1 MRQYLTNVNTART
14 FPNMGTRQVDKGPV
28 GIRACANMRA
38 LREARGL
45 SLAALSARLTE
56 VGRPMLPSGL
66 SKLEV
71 GQRRMDVDDLV
82 ALSVALGVN
91 PSRLLLPVDAP
102 NDQDVELTRT
112 VTCPAWRAWQWA
124 DGDGPFDDD
133 LEEDT
138 GRFEDFHLHARPAA
152 LRRAAQ
158 HPAARSTATI
168 RARVLRL
175 VHQPPPSASAS
186 ATGLELIERDLV
198 RLRFELDDL
207 KPPTKQPSKRG
218 KS

>member
-38 LREARGL
+38 VREARGM
-45 SLAALSARLTE
+45 SLAELSAKLTA

-82 ALSVALGVN
+82 ALSVVLGVN

-102 NDQDVELTRT
+102 DDQDVELTRT
-112 VTCPAWRAWQWA
+112 VACPAWRAWQWA
-124 DGDGPFDDD
+124 DGNGPFDDD
-133 LEEDT
+133 LEGDGE
-138 GRFEDFHLHARPAA
+138 RWEDFHNHSRPAA

-158 HPAARSTATI
+158 HPAARVTAAI
-168 RARVLRL
+168 HARVLRL
-175 VHQPPPSASAS
+175 VRQPPPSAAVT
-186 ATGLELIERDLV
+186 ATGLDLIQRDLA
-198 RLRFELDDL
+198 RLEIELGYL
-207 KPPTKQPSKRG
+207 KSPTKRKG
-218 KS
+218 